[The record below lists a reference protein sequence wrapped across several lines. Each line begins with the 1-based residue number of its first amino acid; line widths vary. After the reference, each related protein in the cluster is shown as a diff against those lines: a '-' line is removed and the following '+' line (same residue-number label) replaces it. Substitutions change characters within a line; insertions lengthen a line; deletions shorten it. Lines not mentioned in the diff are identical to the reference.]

1 MGHTTSGRPASQ
13 PTAGAA
19 NADLAASLENTCRHC
34 FSRIWPPLTGT
45 SARSRWPGTA
55 GAKVGTLRAARQ
67 GVFQI
72 TEPDSTET
80 SGYGVYDTSTIR
92 KSVKAVMPLEY
103 AIR

>member
-1 MGHTTSGRPASQ
+1 MA
-13 PTAGAA
+13 TADGYKRAQQM
-19 NADLAASLENTCRHC
+19 
-34 FSRIWPPLTGT
+34 
-45 SARSRWPGTA
+45 ARNS

-67 GVFQI
+67 GVFQT